1 MGSVQIKELLNNEIF
16 YLYILLFS
24 ESVNIIN
31 KFNIRLQN
39 QELCIAGLKS
49 NIDECYNAI
58 LDIVLKADL
67 WDQDR
72 SLFLRLDFQDTEIQ
86 SIYFMEPKEFLRSI
100 SGELSSKFA
109 ILLYNLSLF
118 QVFMI
123 ILQDF
128 LIPSINIFLWEMIKC
143 NYLILL
149 N

>member
-1 MGSVQIKELLNNEIF
+1 MRFF

-49 NIDECYNAI
+49 NINECYNAI
-58 LDIVLKADL
+58 LDIVLKPDL

-86 SIYFMEPKEFLRSI
+86 SIYFMEPKEFLSSI

-109 ILLYNLSLF
+109 ILLSQNEETQSQF
-118 QVFMI
+118 VPSFMI
-123 ILQDF
+123 I
-128 LIPSINIFLWEMIKC
+128 
-143 NYLILL
+143 
-149 N
+149 